1 MNRGDRSNIPS
12 KFILIIL
19 MIVAVVFLFVSYA
32 TGFSGGALK
41 ITADYLFVPMQ
52 RGIDTLGSAISISN
66 EDSKSKQELIEENK
80 ALQEEIDQ
88 MRTQLTNVEMQR
100 QELSQLQELF
110 ELDQEYYNYETTGAH
125 VIAKGSSN
133 WFSTFTIDK
142 GSADGIKVDM
152 NIIAGG
158 GLVGIVTDVGSH
170 YAIVRSIIDDDSSV
184 SAMVLST
191 GDNCIVTGSLADMN
205 TDYRIQL
212 SNLEDEADQV
222 TEGEAVVTSNISNKF
237 VPGVL
242 IGYID
247 ELTVDDNE
255 LTKSGRIIPV
265 ADFKHLQEVLV
276 IKQVKN
282 IGE

>member
-1 MNRGDRSNIPS
+1 MNRQDRTNIPT
-12 KFILIIL
+12 KFILITL

-52 RGIDTLGSAISISN
+52 RGIDRLGSAISISN
-66 EDSKSKQELIEENK
+66 EDSKSRQELVDENK
-80 ALQEEIDQ
+80 ELKAEIDQ
-88 MRTQLTNVEMQR
+88 LRQQLTNVEMQR
-100 QELSQLQELF
+100 QELIHLQELF
-110 ELDQEYYNYETTGAH
+110 NLDNEYYNYETTAAH

-142 GSADGIKVDM
+142 GTADGLMVDM
-152 NIIAGG
+152 NVIAGG
-158 GLVGIVTDVGSH
+158 GLVGIITDVGSH

-191 GDNCIVTGSLADMN
+191 GDNCIVSGSLENMTEDH
-205 TDYRIQL
+205 RIL
-212 SNLEDEADQV
+212 ISNLEDETDSIGQ
-222 TEGEAVVTSNISNKF
+222 GEAVVTSNISNKF

-247 ELTVDDNE
+247 ELSMDDND
-255 LTKSGRIIPV
+255 LTKSGKLIPI

-276 IKQVKN
+276 IMRVKN
-282 IGE
+282 IGG